1 MSENAR
7 TRWQARYE
15 KSRVREVDFTTLSGL
30 ELEPAY
36 GTDDSEWPGEFP
48 FTRGL
53 YPTGYRGRSWT
64 IRQFAGFG
72 NAQQTNERYRMIL
85 GRGGGGLSVAFDMP
99 TLMGRDSDDPK
110 SLGEVGHC
118 GVAIDSAADMEVLFD
133 GIDLGDVTTSMTISG
148 PAVPVFCMMIVAAER
163 AGVDT
168 GKLNGT
174 LQTDIFK
181 EYIAQKEW
189 IFGPE
194 PHLRLIGD
202 LMEYCAEKIPA
213 YKPLSVSGYHIREA
227 GSTAAQELAF
237 TLADGFGY
245 VELGLSR
252 GLDVDVFA
260 PGLSFFFD
268 AHVDFFEEIAK
279 FRAARRIWARWMR
292 DVYGAT
298 TDKAQ
303 WLRFHTQTAGV
314 SLTAQQPYNN
324 VVRTGIEALSAVLG
338 GTNSLHTNALDETLA
353 LPSEQAAEI
362 ALRTQQVIMEETG
375 VVNVA
380 DPLGG
385 SWYVEALTDRIEAE
399 ANAIFDQI
407 LAMGGSTAHLRPA
420 RADRR
425 GRRSR
430 RVARSP
436 AGSCAASRTAG
447 SCPRSPRRRS
457 STRSSLEKG
466 EKRIVGVN
474 CHTESV
480 THDLEILRVS
490 HEVEVEQVRVLAAR
504 RQAARRRGRDGGAGR
519 MVDGGARRR
528 EHDRADARRGAR
540 RGDARRDLRR
550 AAGRV
555 GRVPRTGPVLSR
567 RRRSLGLAHDAAA
580 VLPPGRDRP
589 VRPQAP
595 APQPAA
601 GGTRGRRPAA
611 GGSSYAV
618 EVTEENFQ
626 ATIESSMTAPV
637 LLVFYSPTRMPESQ
651 QLADDLV
658 DAVDGVRGP
667 VPGRPGRHRR
677 RAGDRAGDADPVDPA
692 GGRGP
697 RRPSG
702 AADPGRAAA
711 RRAALRAD
719 HQVMQQLTAQGMT
732 GRHQPRVGRP
742 STPTATASPTS
753 TRATPPPRTRSA
765 TVTST
770 ARSRSTRSSSTPTPP
785 TPRPPPAWR
794 WPRSCSAPRAS
805 TSTPPGA
812 AAAANPDD
820 VDAQTMVADL
830 DMLGGH
836 VEDAFNRLIELVRRT
851 SGDDRN
857 QAREHLLGLFGAVG
871 NDDPRVLKGRQSLAS
886 ALF

>member
-7 TRWQARYE
+7 ARWQARYD
-15 KSRVREVDFTTLSGL
+15 KSRVRETDFTTLSGL
-30 ELEPAY
+30 ELDPAY
-36 GTDDSEWPGEFP
+36 GTDESEWPGEFP

-53 YPTGYRGRSWT
+53 YPTGYRGRTWT

-99 TLMGRDSDDPK
+99 TLMGHDSDGPK

-118 GVAIDSAADMEVLFD
+118 GVAIDSVADMEILFD

-148 PAVPVFCMMIVAAER
+148 PAVPVFCMMLVAAER

-189 IFGPE
+189 LFGPE

-202 LMEYCAEKIPA
+202 LMEYCAENIPA

-292 DVYGAT
+292 DVYGAKT
-298 TDKAQ
+298 EKAQ

-385 SWYVEALTDRIEAE
+385 SWYVEELTDRIEAE
-399 ANAIFDQI
+399 ANAIFDKI
-407 LAMGGSTAHLRPA
+407 LSMGGSTITSAQPEKIA
-420 RADRR
+420 EAVGR
-425 GRRSR
+425 GEWLVTRGLLHGIEEGWFMGEIAEAAFQYQ
-430 RVARSP
+430 VA
-436 AGSCAASRTAG
+436 
-447 SCPRSPRRRS
+447 
-457 STRSSLEKG
+457 LEKG

-474 CHTESV
+474 CHEESV
-480 THDLEILRVS
+480 THELEILRVS
-490 HEVEVEQVRVLAAR
+490 HEVEVEQVRALKAR
-504 RQAARRRGRDGGAGR
+504 RLGRDDAAVQAAL
-519 MVDGGARRR
+519 AR
-528 EHDRADARRGAR
+528 
-540 RGDARRDLRR
+540 
-550 AAGRV
+550 
-555 GRVPRTGPVLSR
+555 
-567 RRRSLGLAHDAAA
+567 
-580 VLPPGRDRP
+580 
-589 VRPQAP
+589 
-595 APQPAA
+595 
-601 GGTRGRRPAA
+601 
-611 GGSSYAV
+611 
-618 EVTEENFQ
+618 
-626 ATIESSMTAPV
+626 
-637 LLVFYSPTRMPESQ
+637 
-651 QLADDLV
+651 LV
-658 DAVDGVRGP
+658 DAA
-667 VPGRPGRHRR
+667 
-677 RAGDRAGDADPVDPA
+677 RADENMIEPMLDACRVEATLGEICD
-692 GGRGP
+692 
-697 RRPSG
+697 
-702 AADPGRAAA
+702 
-711 RRAALRAD
+711 ALRAEW
-719 HQVMQQLTAQGMT
+719 GEY
-732 GRHQPRVGRP
+732 REP
-742 STPTATASPTS
+742 
-753 TRATPPPRTRSA
+753 
-765 TVTST
+765 
-770 ARSRSTRSSSTPTPP
+770 AR
-785 TPRPPPAWR
+785 
-794 WPRSCSAPRAS
+794 
-805 TSTPPGA
+805 
-812 AAAANPDD
+812 
-820 VDAQTMVADL
+820 
-830 DMLGGH
+830 
-836 VEDAFNRLIELVRRT
+836 F
-851 SGDDRN
+851 
-857 QAREHLLGLFGAVG
+857 
-871 NDDPRVLKGRQSLAS
+871 
-886 ALF
+886 